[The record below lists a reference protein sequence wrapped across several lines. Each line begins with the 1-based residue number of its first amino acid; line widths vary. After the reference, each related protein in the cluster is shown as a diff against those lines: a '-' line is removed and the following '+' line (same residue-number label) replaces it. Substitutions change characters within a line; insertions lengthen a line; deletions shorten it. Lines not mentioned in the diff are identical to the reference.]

1 MKNAEANFGSV
12 LATIRRQAVALAA
25 AAWPDLG
32 ALVDASLS
40 EPLAPFALLPVCTAL
55 ACGGKAETA
64 TPVAAA
70 VMVAALALR
79 IVDDCTDG
87 DNPNALYLKIGT
99 GRALNAAAALSMV
112 ALQALH
118 RCSFPPGNSLAGNTP
133 TPLDGYLNAFL
144 RVCAGQDQ
152 ELQLAPQNLDDYCAI
167 VQAKTVAAYEFAAW
181 VGARCVTADETLL
194 ARCQACGN
202 HLGWMVQMLDDIEAL
217 WFADGPSDLAL
228 GRLTFPVLYGLML
241 DHGGVPLLASLC
253 QETPYDVPLICALL
267 DEMEVRPHL
276 MAHALDH
283 RDQAL
288 AMLGAPLIPAGRD
301 ALQHWLNW
309 TYRDGARLMGKA
321 DVV

>member
-1 MKNAEANFGSV
+1 MPNARLDYADL
-12 LATIRRQAVALAA
+12 LAAIRRQAVTLAA

-55 ACGGKAETA
+55 ACGGKAETV

-70 VMVAALALR
+70 VVVAALALR

-87 DNPNALYLKIGT
+87 DNPNALYLEIGT
-99 GRALNAAAALSMV
+99 GRAVNVAAAFSMA
-112 ALQALH
+112 ALQALR
-118 RCSFPPGNSLAGNTP
+118 RCPFPAGNSP
-133 TPLDGYLNAFL
+133 TPLDGYLDAFL

-152 ELQLAPQNLDDYCAI
+152 ELQLTSQKLPQNLDDYCAI

-241 DHGGVPLLASLC
+241 DHSSVPLLASLC
-253 QETPYDVPLICALL
+253 QERPYDVPLICALL
-267 DEMEVRPHL
+267 DKMEVRPHL

-288 AMLGAPLIPAGRD
+288 AALDAPLAFGGRD

-309 TYRDGARLMGKA
+309 TYRDGARLLGKSKEA
-321 DVV
+321 